1 MIDNQSDLS
10 HYESSPYFNERILS
24 IIQLLKRKIHIFEN
38 YANEKFIAIYISIF
52 SMTESI
58 FNPLPVELLLIPAT
72 LKYRKKYIQIAI
84 LAAIMSTLGALIA
97 YMIGFFLDKLMLSRF
112 IDLSIYQNAYQK
124 YGSFII
130 LIGAITPF
138 PFKIVTIASG
148 VFKINIIHLLLFSLL
163 GRYARYQ
170 IITYLTYYLGPKMI
184 GIFKK
189 INQQTKKYT
198 IVILIVIMLFIS
210 LIIFYKYWI

>member
-1 MIDNQSDLS
+1 M
-10 HYESSPYFNERILS
+10 
-24 IIQLLKRKIHIFEN
+24 LKRKIHILEN
-38 YANEKFIAIYISIF
+38 YANEKFIVIYISIF
-52 SMTESI
+52 AITESI

-72 LKYRKKYIQIAI
+72 LKYKKKYVQIAI
-84 LAAIMSTLGALIA
+84 LAAVMSTFGALIG
-97 YMIGFFLDKLMLSRF
+97 YMIGFYLDELMLSRF

-148 VFKINIIHLLLFSLL
+148 VFKINIIHLFFYSLL
-163 GRYARYQ
+163 GRYIRYQ

-184 GIFKK
+184 DIFKK
-189 INQQTKKYT
+189 INQDTKIYR
-198 IVILIVIMLFIS
+198 ISILIMIILIVGLV
-210 LIIFYKYWI
+210 IFYKYWI

>member
-1 MIDNQSDLS
+1 
-10 HYESSPYFNERILS
+10 
-24 IIQLLKRKIHIFEN
+24 LLKRKIHILKN

-52 SMTESI
+52 AMTESI

-72 LKYRKKYIQIAI
+72 LKYRKKYVQIAL
-84 LAAIMSTLGALIA
+84 LAAVMSTFGALIG
-97 YMIGFFLDKLMLSRF
+97 YTIGFYLDKLMLSRF

-148 VFKINIIHLLLFSLL
+148 VFKINIIHLFFYSLL
-163 GRYARYQ
+163 GRYIRYQ

-184 GIFKK
+184 DIFKK
-189 INQQTKKYT
+189 INQDTKKYT
-198 IVILIVIMLFIS
+198 IALLIMIILFIS
-210 LIIFYKYWI
+210 LVIFYKYWI